1 MVFKIITELF
11 YLFAFIALYQ
21 EGIIALNPKRSF
33 SEFNCINK
41 MLDTKDEQ
49 VKKRFISDNPWLT
62 LYQSAYVIW
71 GYVGLTTA
79 NWPFF
84 LSLCLLSLVLK
95 KPRENHW
102 HWLLADAI
110 ASIVLLLCII
120 VFHYSMYFQ

>member
-1 MVFKIITELF
+1 MSTTIIPELF

-33 SEFNCINK
+33 DGFRFINCL
-41 MLDTKDEQ
+41 LDTKD
-49 VKKRFISDNPWLT
+49 KKIMERFIADNLWT
-62 LYQSAYVIW
+62 VIYQYAYVIW
-71 GYVGLTTA
+71 GYVGLVTA

-84 LSLCLLSLVLK
+84 LGLCLLSLVLK

-120 VFHYSMYFQ
+120 VFHYSMYFK